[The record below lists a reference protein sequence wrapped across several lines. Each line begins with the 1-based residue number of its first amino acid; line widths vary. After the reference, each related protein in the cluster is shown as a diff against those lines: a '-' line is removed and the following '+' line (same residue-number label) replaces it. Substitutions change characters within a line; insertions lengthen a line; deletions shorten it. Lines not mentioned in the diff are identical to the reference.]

1 MAVEYED
8 NYGFWKID
16 EPWERA
22 FFEHVQRQSVSTICE
37 RCKRPVRLV
46 PAKILCARCT
56 CALECGAPT
65 SQSEY

>member
-22 FFEHVQRQSVSTICE
+22 FFERRTPS
-37 RCKRPVRLV
+37 RCLPNESSSL
-46 PAKILCARCT
+46 
-56 CALECGAPT
+56 
-65 SQSEY
+65 

>member
-46 PAKILCARCT
+46 PAKSSALVARVPLN
-56 CALECGAPT
+56 AARR
-65 SQSEY
+65 SR

>member
-8 NYGFWKID
+8 NYGFWNID

-22 FFEHVQRQSVSTICE
+22 FFEHVRRQSVGTICE

-46 PAKILCARCT
+46 PARSDEATDEFPR
-56 CALECGAPT
+56 P
-65 SQSEY
+65 